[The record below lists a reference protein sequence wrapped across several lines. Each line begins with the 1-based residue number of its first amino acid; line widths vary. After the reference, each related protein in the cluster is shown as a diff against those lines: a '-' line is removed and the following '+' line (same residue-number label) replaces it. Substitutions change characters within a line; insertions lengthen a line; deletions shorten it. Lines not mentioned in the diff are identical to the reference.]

1 MVVKENPDRKK
12 KEHRRI
18 LATEVYKSLM
28 KTNPNFMWDFYT
40 IKPVSYDLRTGEKLY
55 LPTVNTTPYGLNSL
69 IFREVCS
76 GIIFQILFRQVK
88 V

>member
-18 LATEVYKSLM
+18 LAIEVYKSSM